1 MIEGNSNN
9 KICRSHLILFWS
21 LEIEALLIKHLRIV
35 CFFKES
41 NCIDHIDPKF
51 SDRQFWANS
60 VEPDQA
66 AAGAV

>member
-1 MIEGNSNN
+1 MS
-9 KICRSHLILFWS
+9 
-21 LEIEALLIKHLRIV
+21 LLIILESGNRSIINKTSPHSLL
-35 CFFKES
+35 FKES

-60 VEPDQA
+60 VETNQA

>member
-1 MIEGNSNN
+1 MG
-9 KICRSHLILFWS
+9 
-21 LEIEALLIKHLRIV
+21 IEALLIKHLRIV
-35 CFFKES
+35 CFFKGS
-41 NCIDHIDPKF
+41 NCIHHIDPKF